1 MYKGGKN
8 TWDAIKDKMKADV
21 AVVIVV
27 GTSIS
32 AVIGTNSYSVTA
44 AAADAIAV
52 KAIVEAAE
60 AKGTTTADAGA
71 MKETETTGVRIGKN

>member
-1 MYKGGKN
+1 M
-8 TWDAIKDKMKADV
+8 
-21 AVVIVV
+21 
-27 GTSIS
+27 
-32 AVIGTNSYSVTA
+32 IGTNSYSVTA

-60 AKGTTTADAGA
+60 ATGTTTADAGA